1 LITFKN
7 LREILY
13 LIFSLN
19 YNLDDFLTSLIQF
32 IIRLLNNDNDK
43 ISNIIDYILKAN
55 IRINTCKKSVIH
67 LETMTLKIIKEL
79 CH

>member
-67 LETMTLKIIKEL
+67 LETMTLKIIREL
-79 CH
+79 CR